1 MADGSGAGGS
11 GARGPQAVDV
21 GEQHEDVGGHQ
32 VGHEGREPVV
42 VAEAELAGG
51 HRVVLVDDGDGSQ

>member
-1 MADGSGAGGS
+1 MTDGRGAGGP
-11 GARGPQAVDV
+11 GARGPQAVNV
-21 GEQHEDVGGHQ
+21 GEQHENVGGHQ
-32 VGHEGREPVV
+32 VGHEGGEPVV